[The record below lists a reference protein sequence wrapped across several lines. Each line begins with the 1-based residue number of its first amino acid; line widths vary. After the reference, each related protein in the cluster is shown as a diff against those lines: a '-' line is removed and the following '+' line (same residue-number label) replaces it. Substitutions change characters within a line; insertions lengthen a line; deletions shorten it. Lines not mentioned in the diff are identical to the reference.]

1 MSTKEWLQRYLNAK
15 KELNRLVQ
23 VLAEVRASQA
33 NIRAIEYSDMP
44 RSPSVNSDLSAGII
58 KCEQMEEKIERKRQE
73 RIDLL
78 HEVTAVID
86 QVGDVDQRT
95 VLTLRYL
102 HGAGWDRISGDMDKD
117 RRTVLRI
124 HGRAL
129 TSIEKILAESQIV
142 T

>member
-1 MSTKEWLQRYLNAK
+1 MTAKEWLQRYLNAK
-15 KELNRLVQ
+15 KEINRLVQ

-33 NIRAIEYSDMP
+33 NIKAIEYSDMP
-44 RSPSVNSDLSAGII
+44 RYPSVNSDLSAGII

-73 RIDLL
+73 QIDIL

-86 QVGDVDQRT
+86 QISDVDQRT

-102 HGAGWDRISGDMDKD
+102 HGAGWNRISGDMDKD
-117 RRTVLRI
+117 CRTVLRI

-129 TSIEKILAESQIV
+129 ENVRKILAELQIV

>member
-1 MSTKEWLQRYLNAK
+1 MSTKEWLQRYMNAK
-15 KELNRLVQ
+15 KELNRLIQ
-23 VLAEVRASQA
+23 VLVETRASMS

-44 RSPSVNSDLSAGII
+44 KAPSVNTDLSASMVKI
-58 KCEQMEEKIERKRQE
+58 EQMEERIERKRQE
-73 RIDLL
+73 QIDILN
-78 HEVTAVID
+78 EVTAVIG
-86 QVGDVDQRT
+86 QVSDVDQRT

-102 HGAGWDRISGDMDKD
+102 HGAGWNRISGDMDIP

-129 TSIEKILAESQIV
+129 ISIEKILAELQIG